1 MAALAKHNNR
11 EEDRNMW
18 VVERRLDR
26 CAEYWTAMRA
36 GEDFIS
42 ETEATKQVRLNMAT
56 ALIIQFLAIED

>member
-1 MAALAKHNNR
+1 
-11 EEDRNMW
+11 MW

-26 CAEYWTAMRA
+26 FADYWNAMRA

-56 ALIIQFLAIED
+56 AIIIQFLAVED

>member
-1 MAALAKHNNR
+1 
-11 EEDRNMW
+11 MW